1 LNFKD
6 LFNKGFPLDDITYEP
21 TPQIPE
27 VIYLYNDNN
36 LSIQE
41 LIQLKERWQHINRF
55 FNIKIIDDDF
65 LRIYLPKNFI
75 ILPKE
80 IIKQIAPFYLL
91 KSQGGIYIS
100 SQIKPVDLH
109 EFNYKFS
116 YYGKF
121 LKAVDIESTLKL
133 DRNLIAVRQ
142 NHIIINSLLKNIESH
157 ISKYSSITEAELSN
171 FYLQNVYR
179 FNQLDGRNIVFPES
193 IFQQKRDRW
202 IVQ

>member
-1 LNFKD
+1 M
-6 LFNKGFPLDDITYEP
+6 
-21 TPQIPE
+21 
-27 VIYLYNDNN
+27 
-36 LSIQE
+36 
-41 LIQLKERWQHINRF
+41 
-55 FNIKIIDDDF
+55 
-65 LRIYLPKNFI
+65 
-75 ILPKE
+75 
-80 IIKQIAPFYLL
+80 
-91 KSQGGIYIS
+91 
-100 SQIKPVDLH
+100 
-109 EFNYKFS
+109 
-116 YYGKF
+116 
-121 LKAVDIESTLKL
+121 DIESTLKL